1 MYTIHIQHE
10 NQKLNVIAMH
20 PLKNNLKIQYP
31 TENQKPVFEPSIP
44 ENQSNPTLNCETSNP
59 VKITRKSNPMLTE
72 NPSHPALN
80 CESSIPMKNHDQSYP
95 MITENSS
102 NPMKNIRKSNPML
115 TEHPSNSTLNR
126 ETSIPMKNIDQS
138 NPMLT
143 ENPSNPK
150 QNYAIIVP
158 CYNEEK
164 RFPYQAFLSFAQ
176 KHPEVLICFV
186 NDGSKDKTLAVLKGI
201 QSESPENIC
210 VYSLNQNGGKSEAVR
225 QGMLYMH
232 LNFEV
237 ELLGF
242 LDADLATTP
251 EEWLQMARYKEQYPQ
266 FGAIVGSRIQRLGA
280 NINRDDSRSLV
291 SSIIKKFI
299 RIILKSSF
307 QDTQC
312 GAKIFHRNLAPFL
325 FNKPFMTPWLFDVEI
340 FLRLQK
346 KFGKTSLQKGVL
358 EFPLMHWT
366 EVGDSRL
373 KLKDSIKIPMQ
384 LLKLHYQ
391 YNFSKKFIMKS
402 GYSLFDTKYSIPA
415 INQFAKSIVALF

>member
-1 MYTIHIQHE
+1 MNLIRTQNE
-10 NQKLNVIAMH
+10 NQNFNIIQMH
-20 PLKNNLKIQYP
+20 PLKNNLTIQHP
-31 TENQKPVFEPSIP
+31 TENQKPVFKIRILENQSNPTLSRETPNPMKNILKSNPLLTENQKPVFKIRTP
-44 ENQSNPTLNCETSNP
+44 ENQSNPTLNRETP
-59 VKITRKSNPMLTE
+59 
-72 NPSHPALN
+72 
-80 CESSIPMKNHDQSYP
+80 
-95 MITENSS
+95 
-102 NPMKNIRKSNPML
+102 NPMKNTLKSNLMPAL
-115 TEHPSNSTLNR
+115 R
-126 ETSIPMKNIDQS
+126 TSIPMMNIEES

-150 QNYAIIVP
+150 KNYAIIVP

-210 VYSLNQNGGKSEAVR
+210 VYSLQQNGGKSEAVR

-232 LNFEV
+232 LNFDV

-251 EEWLQMARYKEQYPQ
+251 EEWLQMAKYKEQYPQ

-299 RIILKSSF
+299 RVILKSSF

-312 GAKIFHRNLAPFL
+312 GAKIFHRNLVPFL
-325 FNKPFMTPWLFDVEI
+325 FNKSFMTPWLFDVEI

-391 YNFSKKFIMKS
+391 YNFSKKFMMKS
-402 GYSLFDTKYSIPA
+402 GYSLFDAKYSMPA